1 VWQALSDV
9 AEQWLDE
16 SVPGWREDIDR
27 QAIQSGSDDEIATVI
42 ICDGENDKDDLYIN
56 F

>member
-1 VWQALSDV
+1 M

-27 QAIQSGSDDEIATVI
+27 QAIQSGSDDEDDDDDDDDE
-42 ICDGENDKDDLYIN
+42 DGEGDFSMTGVDR
-56 F
+56 